1 MDEFNWIRQYNEL
14 FDFINQKDTEAYFS
28 GPRFLGIIKEFD
40 KTYPDYTQYI
50 EYRKNKKLSTS
61 RKNYFFDILST
72 FQEEIRTKI
81 IERIYDVAK
90 SKNNTNVKEEI
101 KIDESIW
108 GKANEI
114 ERQEPI
120 TSSEV
125 IENLKVFISY
135 SWDNEEHKTW
145 ILNFAT
151 RLRNNGIE
159 IILDRYELQAGKSIP
174 HFMEQALEKSDKV
187 LVIFTENYKLKADGR
202 NGGVGYEYSILNNDT
217 YTDIANNSNYIPILK
232 DGTFETSVPS
242 FMQQFITIDMT
253 DSSQYEEKIK
263 EVTLALYGKPLIEKS
278 VVGKKPDYI

>member
-14 FDFINQKDTEAYFS
+14 FDFINHKDTEAYFS

-40 KTYPDYTQYI
+40 STYTDYTQYM

-61 RKNYFFDILST
+61 RKNYFFDILSI
-72 FQEEIRTKI
+72 FQDDIREKI
-81 IERIYDVAK
+81 IARIYEVAK

-101 KIDESIW
+101 KIDKSIW
-108 GKANEI
+108 GKAKEI
-114 ERQEPI
+114 EQQEPI

-125 IENLKVFISY
+125 IENPKVFISY

-151 RLRNNGIE
+151 RLRDNGIE
-159 IILDRYELQAGKSIP
+159 IILDRYELQAGKNIP

-202 NGGVGYEYSILNNDT
+202 NGGVGYEYSILNNDI
-217 YTDIANNSNYIPILK
+217 YKDIANNSKYIPILK
-232 DGTFETSVPS
+232 NGTFETSVPS

-253 DSSQYEEKIK
+253 DNSQYEEKIK
-263 EVTLALYGKPLIEKS
+263 EVTLALYGKPLIEKP
-278 VVGKKPDYI
+278 VVGEKPDYI